1 MQPPLLPAEALRR
14 TVRLARLDGTTML
27 GIAGVF
33 ALASAA
39 AKDVPGAIVGLLVAG
54 AGAIELHGTTLLRGG
69 AARGVNWLVASQL
82 YLMIVVLTYVGT
94 RLAHVDITPLRA
106 LLTDEQRTVVQQAGL
121 TVDVFLATVYRVAY
135 EIVGAATVL
144 YQGGMA
150 LHYLR
155 RRAPI
160 AAALAAPGEA

>member
-1 MQPPLLPAEALRR
+1 
-14 TVRLARLDGTTML
+14 ML

-39 AKDVPGAIVGLLVAG
+39 AKDFPGAIVGLLVAG

-69 AARGVNWLVASQL
+69 AVRGVNWLVASQL
-82 YLMIVVLTYVGT
+82 YLMIVVLTYVAT
-94 RLAHVDITPLRA
+94 RLAHVDIAPLRA

-160 AAALAAPGEA
+160 AAALAEPADA